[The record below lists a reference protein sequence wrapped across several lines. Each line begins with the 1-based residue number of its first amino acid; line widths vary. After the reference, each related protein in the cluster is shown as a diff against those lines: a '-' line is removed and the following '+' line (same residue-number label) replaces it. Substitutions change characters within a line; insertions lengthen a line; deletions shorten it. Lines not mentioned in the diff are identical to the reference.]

1 VYATEP
7 ERRRPQEQDGSSD
20 VHRRSIGRCRGAV
33 AFPLPVCGNA
43 AGQAAGARDR
53 GILLAFRL
61 DVEDGVD
68 QFATVLADAAQNLYP
83 ARMQMALSLG
93 WHIVFSCFGI
103 AFPTIVVFTEWR
115 AHRRGN
121 RDLHDLAHAW
131 AKAMG
136 VLFAA
141 GAVSGTLLSFEMGI
155 LWPGLMEP
163 FGEVFGF
170 PFVLEGF
177 AFFIEAIFVGVYLF
191 GWNRM
196 SPRAHLLSAVPMIVS
211 GALGAFFVIAANAWM
226 NNPTGF
232 TLTADGRVV
241 DADPVRAM
249 FGPSTWPQFVHM
261 LIAAYL
267 VVGFGVASVYA
278 VGMLR
283 GRRDRYHRFGLLIP
297 LTVACIAAPVQ
308 LGVGDWIANTVAE
321 NQPVK
326 LAAMEG
332 LYRTSTAVP
341 LSLGGIYVDDELRG
355 ALQVPWGLSLL
366 VTHDPD
372 GRVTGLESVPPDLR
386 PPVNVVHLAYDA
398 MVGIGSALL
407 LLALWLAWTWWRRRR
422 IPRTVWF
429 LRAVSVS
436 GIAAGLAMEAGWVTT
451 EVGRQ
456 PFIVY
461 GILRTAD
468 AVSPAPGL
476 YLGFYA
482 VLAIYLVL
490 TWLTVY
496 VLRRLAGTHSTAA
509 PQDGEDPLREQQPA
523 APAAP

>member
-1 VYATEP
+1 MRGRAPPVACP
-7 ERRRPQEQDGSSD
+7 FPPCGNSGPIARAD
-20 VHRRSIGRCRGAV
+20 RRSLHPSGV
-33 AFPLPVCGNA
+33 DPVEIVLANA
-43 AGQAAGARDR
+43 A
-53 GILLAFRL
+53 
-61 DVEDGVD
+61 E
-68 QFATVLADAAQNLYP
+68 NLFP

-93 WHIVFSCFGI
+93 WHIIFSCFGV
-103 AFPTIVVFTEWR
+103 AFPAIVVFTEWR
-115 AHRRGN
+115 AHKRGN
-121 RDLHDLAHAW
+121 ADLRALAHTW

-155 LWPGLMEP
+155 LWPGLMGP

-177 AFFIEAIFVGVYLF
+177 AFFLEAIFVGIYLF
-191 GWNRM
+191 GWDRM
-196 SPRAHLLSAVPMIVS
+196 SPRAHMLSAVPMIVS
-211 GALGAFFVIAANAWM
+211 GAAGAFFVIAANAWM

-232 TLTADGRVV
+232 DLDASGRVV
-241 DADPVRAM
+241 NADPVGAM

-261 LIAAYL
+261 LLAAYM
-267 VVGFGVASVYA
+267 VTGFSVASVYA

-283 GRRDRYHRFGLLIP
+283 GRRDRYHRMGLLIP
-297 LTVACIAAPVQ
+297 LTVAAIAAPIQV
-308 LGVGDWIANTVAE
+308 GVGDWIANVVAE

-332 LYRTSTAVP
+332 LFRTGSSVP
-341 LSLGGIYVDDELRG
+341 LSLGGIYIDDELRY
-355 ALQVPWGLSLL
+355 ALEVPWGLSLL

-372 GRVTGLESVPPDLR
+372 GMVIGLDSVPPDLR
-386 PPVNVVHLAYDA
+386 PPVNVVHLAYNV

-407 LLALWLAWTWWRRRR
+407 LLALVLAWTWWRHRR

-429 LRAVSVS
+429 LRAVGVS
-436 GIAAGLAMEAGWVTT
+436 GVAAVLAMEAGWVTT

-461 GILRTAD
+461 GVLRTAD

-476 YLGFYA
+476 QYGFWA
-482 VLAIYLVL
+482 VLAIYAVL
-490 TWLTVY
+490 TALTVF
-496 VLRRLAGTHSTAA
+496 VLRRLARWHDVIA
-509 PQDGEDPLREQQPA
+509 PQEIEPDEVPVR
-523 APAAP
+523 